1 MLHILL
7 NLTKQYSKPCPLG
20 SFLADEMKKAAN
32 SEIAFFSTGF
42 LMKPLPYT
50 ADRFIT
56 NYNFKKTIIAE
67 TPIKSVELSIS
78 DLKSVFDNALK
89 VLRLWKQCKILTM
102 FQQY

>member
-1 MLHILL
+1 
-7 NLTKQYSKPCPLG
+7 
-20 SFLADEMKKAAN
+20 MKKAAN

-67 TPIKSVELSIS
+67 TPIKI
-78 DLKSVFDNALK
+78 
-89 VLRLWKQCKILTM
+89 C
-102 FQQY
+102 